1 MPAAETAMP
10 SSNKTAIVKSA
21 MRTFAVLEFFRE
33 TKRAASVTEI
43 SSALQMPQSSTSVL
57 LSSLVELNYLEY
69 DRKTRRFIP
78 SYRVSLLGDWI
89 RRSPFRDTKLTDLM
103 EELWSATG
111 GETILL
117 GQQTGAAGMRY
128 LHVVPSGYQLQ
139 FITHAGQIRPMVR
152 TALGHVLLS
161 QMPNTK
167 IRGIIRRNNADE
179 PSPSARVRE
188 TTFLEEI
195 ERVRRRGFSESG
207 GRTTPGANTIGML
220 VPLPKRRAP
229 LAIGIGGPIERIAA
243 KREHIIEVMQSRLK
257 ELTDKAGSRLAEK

>member
-1 MPAAETAMP
+1 MPN
-10 SSNKTAIVKSA
+10 SNKTAIVKSA

-43 SSALQMPQSSTSVL
+43 SSALEMPQSSTSVL

-69 DRKTRRFIP
+69 DRQTRRFIP
-78 SYRVSLLGDWI
+78 SYRVNLLGDWI
-89 RRSPFRDTKLTDLM
+89 RRSPFRDAKLTDLM
-103 EELWSATG
+103 EELWTATG
-111 GETILL
+111 GETVML
-117 GQQTGAAGMRY
+117 GQQAGAAGMQY
-128 LHVVPSGYQLQ
+128 LHVVRSGYQLQ

-167 IRGIIRRNNADE
+167 IRGIIRRNNSEE
-179 PSPSARVRE
+179 PSQSARVRE
-188 TTFLEEI
+188 SAFLEEV
-195 ERVRRRGFSESG
+195 ERIRRRGFSESS

-220 VPLPKRRAP
+220 VPLPRRRAP

-243 KREHIIEVMQSRLK
+243 KRARIIEVMQSRLK
-257 ELTDKAGSRLAEK
+257 KLANEARPGFVEK

>member
-1 MPAAETAMP
+1 MPNA
-10 SSNKTAIVKSA
+10 NKTAIVKSA

-43 SSALQMPQSSTSVL
+43 ASALEMPQSSTSVL
-57 LSSLVELNYLEY
+57 LRSLVELSYLEY
-69 DRKTRRFIP
+69 DRQTRRFIP
-78 SYRVSLLGDWI
+78 SYRVNLLGDWI
-89 RRSPFRDTKLTDLM
+89 RRSPFRDRKLTDLM
-103 EELWSATG
+103 EELWTATG
-111 GETILL
+111 GETVML
-117 GQQTGAAGMRY
+117 GQQAGAAGMRY
-128 LHVVPSGYQLQ
+128 LHVVPGGNQLQ
-139 FITHAGQIRPMVR
+139 FIANAGQIRPMVR

-167 IRGIIRRNNADE
+167 IRGIIRRNNAEE
-179 PSPSARVRE
+179 PSQSARVRE
-188 TTFLEEI
+188 AAFLEEV
-195 ERVRRRGFSESG
+195 ERIRRRGFSESS

-257 ELTDKAGSRLAEK
+257 ELTDVARPRVVEK

>member
-1 MPAAETAMP
+1 MPNA
-10 SSNKTAIVKSA
+10 NKTAIVKSA

-43 SSALQMPQSSTSVL
+43 ASELEMPQSSTSVL
-57 LSSLVELNYLEY
+57 LRSLVELSYLEY
-69 DRKTRRFIP
+69 DGQTRRFIP
-78 SYRVSLLGDWI
+78 SYRVNLLGDWI
-89 RRSPFRDTKLTDLM
+89 RRSPFRDRKLTDLM
-103 EELWSATG
+103 EELWTATG
-111 GETILL
+111 GETVML
-117 GQQTGAAGMRY
+117 GQQAGAAGMRY
-128 LHVVPSGYQLQ
+128 LHVVPGGSQLQ
-139 FITHAGQIRPMVR
+139 FIANAGQIRPMVR

-167 IRGIIRRNNADE
+167 IRGIIRRNNAEE
-179 PSPSARVRE
+179 PSQLARVRE
-188 TTFLEEI
+188 AAFLEEV
-195 ERVRRRGFSESG
+195 ERIRRRGFSESS

-257 ELTDKAGSRLAEK
+257 ELANVAL